1 MSNLE
6 LAASERQRR
15 KVLGRG
21 LGALLESRT
30 TTGGLPTPPGIVPG
44 PAADA
49 APSLRQIPLEA
60 IEPNPN
66 QPRKKFP
73 KSSLEELAESIRAH
87 GLLQPILV
95 PPVVT
100 PTSGPGATGRFQLVA
115 GERRWRAAQLAGLR
129 TVPALVE
136 EVRKE
141 QSLELALVENL
152 QREDLNP
159 LEAATAFERLTREFG
174 LKHEEVARRTGKDRA
189 TITNLIRLLKLPA
202 EVQQLLAEA
211 KLTVGH
217 AKALLGLT
225 SADTQCWLA
234 AQIVSRD
241 LSVRMAEKLV
251 AQFSKRGGIAPPKP
265 PKAKQ
270 WDANIRAALLELEH
284 ALGTRVR
291 LSGTPR
297 KGALLIE
304 YHSAEELIRLYDK
317 ILHK

>member
-1 MSNLE
+1 MANLE
-6 LAASERQRR
+6 LASSDRQRR

-30 TTGGLPTPPGIVPG
+30 TTGGPPSPPEIVPG
-44 PAADA
+44 PTADA
-49 APSLRQIPLEA
+49 GPNLRQIPLEA

-95 PPVVT
+95 TPVVT
-100 PTSGPGATGRFQLVA
+100 PTSAAGRFQLVA

-174 LKHEEVARRTGKDRA
+174 LKHEDVARRTGKDRA

-202 EVQQLLAEA
+202 EVQELLAEG
-211 KLTVGH
+211 KLSVGH

-234 AQIVSRD
+234 DQIASRD

-251 AQFSKRGGIAPPKP
+251 AKFSKREGIAPPKP
-265 PKAKQ
+265 PKAMQ
-270 WDANIRAALLELEH
+270 LDANTRAALLELERT
-284 ALGTRVR
+284 LGTRVR
-291 LSGTPR
+291 LSGTPN

-304 YHSAEELIRLYDK
+304 YHSAKELMRLYDK
-317 ILHK
+317 ILRQ

>member
-1 MSNLE
+1 MANLE
-6 LAASERQRR
+6 LASSDRQRR

-30 TTGGLPTPPGIVPG
+30 TTEGPPSPPGIGLG
-44 PAADA
+44 PTADA
-49 APSLRQIPLEA
+49 GPNLRQIPLEA

-87 GLLQPILV
+87 GLLQPII
-95 PPVVT
+95 VT
-100 PTSGPGATGRFQLVA
+100 PAGTPTAGRGRFQLVA

-136 EVRKE
+136 EVREE

-202 EVQQLLAEA
+202 EVQELLAEGQ
-211 KLTVGH
+211 LSVGH

-234 AQIVSRD
+234 SQIVSRD

-251 AQFSKRGGIAPPKP
+251 AKFSKRGGIAPLKP

-270 WDANIRAALLELEH
+270 WDANTRAALLELER

-291 LSGTPR
+291 LSGTPN

-304 YHSAEELIRLYDK
+304 FHSAKELMHLYDV
-317 ILHK
+317 ILL

>member
-1 MSNLE
+1 MPAIVQE
-6 LAASERQRR
+6 TRQ
-15 KVLGRG
+15 
-21 LGALLESRT
+21 
-30 TTGGLPTPPGIVPG
+30 
-44 PAADA
+44 
-49 APSLRQIPLEA
+49 
-60 IEPNPN
+60 
-66 QPRKKFP
+66 
-73 KSSLEELAESIRAH
+73 
-87 GLLQPILV
+87 
-95 PPVVT
+95 
-100 PTSGPGATGRFQLVA
+100 
-115 GERRWRAAQLAGLR
+115 
-129 TVPALVE
+129 
-136 EVRKE
+136 E

-202 EVQQLLAEA
+202 EVQQLLAEG

-234 AQIVSRD
+234 DQIASRD

-251 AQFSKRGGIAPPKP
+251 AKFSKRWGIAPPKP

-270 WDANIRAALLELEH
+270 GDANTRAALLELER

-291 LSGTPR
+291 LLRHTQQGGP
-297 KGALLIE
+297 A
-304 YHSAEELIRLYDK
+304 D
-317 ILHK
+317 